1 MNKKIISVLL
11 VLSTLFM
18 LASCK
23 GNTEDEITEPE
34 SYVLPTKIIEADI
47 SLPYTSSDSL
57 VAYTVKGS
65 LNGDLIPIMYE
76 SLFTPTDDGK
86 GMPLVAKNGEIEGT
100 RVTVHLKT
108 DVKFSNGTVLTGKH
122 VKASFEKAKNNAFY
136 KQALKNVASVSVA
149 DNNTVVFNLSDPDPM
164 VLNILD
170 FPIILASGKNTY
182 GSGKYALKYL
192 DDTAYLQVNSHHRDY
207 KKSWHKQIAL
217 YDMAG
222 ISGPVYPFK
231 ANEISVYKQ
240 DLSDGN
246 YVNLSSFTVSE
257 NTNNLVYV
265 GVNSNWAGSVTSID
279 WVRQAI
285 NIGINRSGVTASS
298 FLGQGNTVITPFK
311 SDYYQLNTENLAST
325 TGEVEKAIGILE
337 RNGYTTINS
346 EGVRTNGNNSLK
358 LSILVCSEN
367 QYKVTVAE
375 AVKKSL
381 EELGFGVTITEKKTS
396 DEFVEALKEGHFGLY
411 IGEVQLTSNC
421 DLSEFFSGKGSLNYG
436 ISPEFYEDFDAYKKG
451 TDSTMTFVEAF
462 STEVPFIPLYYRK
475 AVISVNPNITGPHN
489 GNNIYENIGE
499 WQVKKDK

>member
-1 MNKKIISVLL
+1 MNKKIISLLL

-18 LASCK
+18 LASCGGK
-23 GNTEDEITEPE
+23 GDDETTEPE

-86 GMPLVAKNGEIEGT
+86 GMPLVAKNGEINGT
-100 RVTVHLKT
+100 KVTVNLKT
-108 DVKFSNGTVLTGKH
+108 NVKFSNGTVLTAKH
-122 VKASFEKAKNNAFY
+122 VKASFDKAKSNAFY
-136 KQALKNVASVSVA
+136 KHSLKNISSVSVKG
-149 DNNTVVFNLSDPDPM
+149 NNTLVFNLYNPDSM
-164 VLNILD
+164 ALNILD
-170 FPIILASGKNTY
+170 FPIILTSGKNTY
-182 GSGKYALKYL
+182 GSGKYVLKYL

-217 YDMAG
+217 YDMSG
-222 ISGPVYPFK
+222 ISGPIYPFK

-246 YVNLSSFTVSE
+246 YVNLSSFTVAE

-265 GVNSNWAGSVTSID
+265 GINSNWAGSITSID

-285 NIGINRSGVTASS
+285 NIGISRSSVTASS
-298 FLGQGNTVITPFK
+298 YLGQGNTVITPFK
-311 SDYYQLNTENLAST
+311 SDYYQLNTENLAGVN
-325 TGEVEKAIGILE
+325 GEVEKAIGIME
-337 RNGYTTINS
+337 RNGYTTVNAD
-346 EGVRTNGNNSLK
+346 GVRTNGSNSLK

-367 QYKVTVAE
+367 QYKLTVAE

-396 DEFVEALKEGHFGLY
+396 EEFINALKEGHFGLY
-411 IGEVQLTSNC
+411 IGEAQLTSNC
-421 DLSEFFSGKGSLNYG
+421 DLSEFFSEKGSLNYG
-436 ISPEFYEDFDAYKKG
+436 ISPEFYADFDAYKKG

-475 AVISVNPNITGPHN
+475 AVISVNPNITGPKN
-489 GNNIYENIGE
+489 GNNVYADIGE
-499 WQVKKDK
+499 WTVQKDK

>member
-1 MNKKIISVLL
+1 MNKKIIALLL
-11 VLSTLFM
+11 VLSMIFM
-18 LASCK
+18 FASCK
-23 GNTEDEITEPE
+23 GNSDDETTEPE

-76 SLFTPTDDGK
+76 SLFVPTDDGR
-86 GMPLVAKNGEIEGT
+86 GMPVLAKNGEIEGT
-100 RVTVHLKT
+100 KVTVYLKT
-108 DVKFSNGTVLTGKH
+108 GVKFSNGTVLTAKH
-122 VKASFEKAKNNAFY
+122 VKSSFDKAKNNAFY
-136 KQALKNVASVSVA
+136 KHSLKNVASVSVQ
-149 DNNTVVFNLSDPDPM
+149 DNNTVIFKLSNPDSM
-164 VLNILD
+164 ALNILD
-170 FPIILASGKNTY
+170 FPIVATAGKNTY

-192 DDTAYLQVNSHHRDY
+192 DDTAYLQVNSYHRDY

-217 YDMAG
+217 YDMSG
-222 ISGPVYPFK
+222 ISGPIYPFK

-265 GVNSNWAGSVTSID
+265 GINSTWAGSITSID

-285 NIGINRSGVTASS
+285 NIGISRSSVTASS

-311 SDYYQLNTENLAST
+311 SEYYQLNTQNLAGIG
-325 TGEVEKAIGILE
+325 GETEKAIGILE

-346 EGVRTNGNNSLK
+346 DGVRTNGSNSLK
-358 LSILVCSEN
+358 LNILVCSEN
-367 QYKVTVAE
+367 QYKVSVAE

-396 DEFVEALKEGHFGLY
+396 EEFINSLKEGHYSLY
-411 IGEVQLTSNC
+411 IGEAQLTSNC
-421 DLSEFFSGKGSLNYG
+421 DLSEFFSEKGRLNYG
-436 ISPEFYEDFDAYKKG
+436 ISPEFYEDFEAYKKG

-475 AVISVNPNITGPHN
+475 AVISVNPNITGPQN
-489 GNNIYENIGE
+489 GNNVYADIGE
-499 WQVKKDK
+499 WKVQKDK